1 VWAIVSIASIEVA
14 TMFLSSFRAAAILV
28 VLFALCGGAQA
39 QSIGIDWF
47 GGNGTGDQTQ
57 MVPTD
62 VAGVVAHG
70 NWNSF
75 LGTTGTMP
83 LNLSTGAAS
92 GASITWSGSPNDW
105 DTNINETLSANH
117 KMMLGY
123 LDTNDTSI
131 TTFTV
136 SGLPASF
143 AGVGYDVYLYYDGD
157 NGTQSRAGKYTINGV
172 SQWGQDAASTAFGGT
187 FIQGQTA
194 TDPAPGA
201 TGTALD
207 NQAAAVATVPV
218 GNYMVFRGLT
228 GGSFT
233 LDVQASVS
241 AGGTNRASL
250 NGMQIVAIPE
260 PSTVALLAL
269 GALGG
274 LGLIARRRLRRS

>member
-1 VWAIVSIASIEVA
+1 MVSRI
-14 TMFLSSFRAAAILV
+14 SSAAAFFIV
-28 VLFALCGGAQA
+28 MAAFCGVSQA

-57 MVPTD
+57 MPATA
-62 VAGVVAHG
+62 VAGVVPQA

-92 GASITWSGSPNDW
+92 GASITWAGSPNDW
-105 DTNINETLSANH
+105 DIGINETLSANH
-117 KMMLGY
+117 QMMLGY
-123 LDTNDTSI
+123 LDTNDTSV
-131 TTFTV
+131 TTLTV
-136 SGLPASF
+136 SGLPAAFTS
-143 AGVGYDVYLYYDGD
+143 AGFNVYLYYDGD
-157 NGTQSRAGKYTINGV
+157 NGTQARAGRYAINGV
-172 SQWGQDAASTAFGGT
+172 SQWGQDAASTTFGGT
-187 FIQGQTA
+187 FIQGQTLV
-194 TDPAPGA
+194 DPAPGA

-207 NQAAAVATVPV
+207 NQAAALATVPV
-218 GNYMVFRGLT
+218 GNYMIFRGLT

-250 NGMQIVAIPE
+250 QGMQIVAIPE
-260 PSTVALLAL
+260 PSTVVLLVM

-274 LGLIARRRLRRS
+274 LGLIARRRLRRA